1 MLKETI
7 ICIVIV
13 IAIFFGDNITQAYTK
28 DSIGELSSE
37 LMSLR
42 EKLTQ
47 DDIEN
52 EQIKSEVEGIYNKW
66 AEKYNK
72 LAYYI
77 EHDELESVETEL
89 VSMRSYI
96 ETGEYQESI
105 SQLDKSVFI
114 LRHIEEKYEFN
125 LTNVF

>member
-72 LAYYI
+72 LTYYI

>member
-66 AEKYNK
+66 AEKHDK

-77 EHDELESVETEL
+77 EHNELESVETEL

-96 ETGEYQESI
+96 ETGDYQESI

-114 LRHIEEKYEFN
+114 LRHIEEKYDFN